1 MKLSVRGGPKI
12 TTILPNKKE
21 HMTNLFCSLHSTHQA
36 TTESYYT
43 TIINYLTASGRFTH
57 VLLTHAPARSLARYA
72 WDAAAAQSVPVAVE
86 AGVVAS
92 EVLDAV
98 DAVAEDAE
106 AEEDADEQHDHQ
118 DHQQA
123 ATHPLFGELELAHGR
138 AT

>member
-1 MKLSVRGGPKI
+1 MGRGG
-12 TTILPNKKE
+12 
-21 HMTNLFCSLHSTHQA
+21 
-36 TTESYYT
+36 
-43 TIINYLTASGRFTH
+43 
-57 VLLTHAPARSLARYA
+57 RS
-72 WDAAAAQSVPVAVE
+72 SVPVAVE

-123 ATHPLFGELELAHGR
+123 ATHPLFGELELAHGGR
-138 AT
+138 VTMIASKLSLWWPMQKPHAASYRRRKKRRTLG